1 MQPCISWFEIPAADF
16 ERAVRF
22 YETVLATPLAR
33 ENMGPMR
40 LALFPGSKEA
50 PVGGAVSYMEGAQP
64 PGPMGALVY
73 LFAGDDLA
81 VALARVPGA
90 GGAVIVPK
98 TLITPEIGYF
108 AIFRDSEGN
117 HVGLYSMH

>member
-22 YETVLATPLAR
+22 YETVMATTLTR
-33 ENMGPMR
+33 SDMGPMR
-40 LALFPGSKEA
+40 LAMFPGSEDM
-50 PVGGAVSYMEGAQP
+50 PVGGAVTYMAGGQP
-64 PGPMGALVY
+64 PGPMGAVVY

-81 VALARVPGA
+81 GALARVPEA
-90 GGAVIVPK
+90 GGVVIVPK
-98 TLITPEIGYF
+98 TLITTEMGHY
-108 AIFRDSEGN
+108 ALFRDSEGN